1 MITSCDNLADGQ
13 NQVASSLN
21 ELSKAIN
28 ENIIICQ
35 TLKDDINKTS
45 DYFCQQQLS
54 NTLIEV
60 KELMINE
67 QERALQ
73 IMHNQLPLKHEA
85 LNVLF
90 S

>member
-45 DYFCQQQLS
+45 DYFC
-54 NTLIEV
+54 
-60 KELMINE
+60 
-67 QERALQ
+67 
-73 IMHNQLPLKHEA
+73 
-85 LNVLF
+85 
-90 S
+90 